1 MTRNI
6 DENTGDDVM
15 DQNEIT
21 TIARNYAEKVLNH
34 FRVKKVVLFGSQAKG
49 NSHKDSDIDI
59 AVIVEKLETDF
70 LESEAKLYKL
80 RREIDL
86 RIEPILLE
94 EMNDSSG
101 FINQVMSEGEIIFN
115 SEHNQRG

>member
-1 MTRNI
+1 
-6 DENTGDDVM
+6 M

-21 TIARNYAEKVLNH
+21 TIAKNYAEKVLNH

-49 NSHKDSDIDI
+49 NSHPDSDIDI
-59 AVIVEKLETDF
+59 AVIVDQLESDF
-70 LESEAKLYKL
+70 LESEAMLYRL
-80 RREIDL
+80 RREVDL

-101 FINQVMSEGEIIFN
+101 FIHQVMNEGKIIFS
-115 SEHNQRG
+115 SEQIQ